1 MSLGVLN
8 NLSAMYAESSLN
20 NTSASLNKTLQQLS
34 SGSKINSGADD
45 AAGLSLVNGLQA
57 NATALGQSQTNAT
70 EGVNLLTVADGALSQ
85 VTNLLNR
92 AVTLATE
99 ASNGTLNGSQDLAA
113 NQEYQSILSEINNIG
128 ATTTYNQVQV
138 FGSNTTIYTG
148 DSSTQG
154 ASINQLNI
162 RGLSSAAVGD
172 INGAMSYSSGQ
183 TQANVF
189 IDLSNNGQL
198 AATSDSL
205 GTASQTTSMQVS
217 YLQQGAAGAP
227 SMQTQTITV
236 GAGTQY
242 ANTVGDM
249 INAINNSGLG
259 LTASLGTAQQAGT
272 AAVAAALSSN
282 QGGGSALDTG
292 IMISGVGVGTG
303 TNAVGEIGK
312 LTVAAVNGDTLG
324 GSLSIVGADGQTHNI
339 ALGTAGSTDTL
350 TNLAA
355 TINNAGYGLTAKVNT
370 AADANGN
377 GAGTVLSFTTASA
390 GVSVN
395 GTGVTSTVAAT
406 TPNTVTFAADTTGS
420 ATVLGTMEL
429 NDGADTVIAGLGTL
443 AGTDHTGAAL
453 DFTGVATLSALEG
466 KLTAGGNFAVSLSGN
481 TLTISKGANW
491 SASNSLSGNITMST
505 SAAAASSVSLADV
518 PTAGAQFS
526 SKVGTL
532 SATAYNSAITD
543 GGTLIIGGKTLT
555 ITSAD
560 DSLATLAST
569 INAGDYGVTANYDQ
583 TKAQIV
589 FTSANSA
596 MRIDASGL
604 TVGGKTMTGN
614 DTASVQGA
622 SESSQYYSVGV
633 ASSGGIVDFS
643 TVSKDASGN
652 ATYGGTG
659 IYSGT
664 VANQIVSNVGMVSDL
679 SGNSGVATISYA
691 DQAGQSLAKTSLT
704 NSTNAQAALT
714 ALNAAITDVAAQ
726 DGYLGAQINTLN
738 AVSSVLGTQQQ
749 NVIAAQNAVQA
760 TDYASAASNMS
771 KYQILSQT
779 GISALA
785 QANSMQQEVLK
796 LLQ

>member
-1 MSLGVLN
+1 MGSRTMSFSPLIRVSIVSGDASAVLIKSLFRTIGVPFSFVSRIIGQQLLGQVIGGGRQGIKYWSAGERGVPRRTHFKRNKVGNAPAEKEARCSGTHGSKSNPGHRTWGAMRLARRKSRHQSRRTPMSLGVLN

-162 RGLSSAAVGD
+162 RGLSSASVGD
-172 INGAMSYSSGQ
+172 TGGVMSYSSGQ

-189 IDLSNNGQL
+189 INLSNNGQL
-198 AATSDSL
+198 AAASDSL

-282 QGGGSALDTG
+282 QGGGTAFDTG

-312 LTVAAVNGDTLG
+312 LTVAAVTGDTLG

-370 AADANGN
+370 TADANGN
-377 GAGTVLSFTTASA
+377 GAGTVLTFTTANS

-395 GTGVTSTVAAT
+395 GSAVTSTV
-406 TPNTVTFAADTTGS
+406 TGGTIS
-420 ATVLGTMEL
+420 NGASNIGKVITAGNSGLIIGTMEL
-429 NDGADTVIAGLGTL
+429 NSASDTITFAAGALGTTK
-443 AGTDHTGAAL
+443 AGGAADAALTETGASFSTFASDIL
-453 DFTGVATLSALEG
+453 AADGITATL
-466 KLTAGGNFAVSLSGN
+466 TGN
-481 TLTISKGANW
+481 TVVFTKANLASQAAMTGGVNISD
-491 SASNSLSGNITMST
+491 IT
-505 SAAAASSVSLADV
+505 SAAAAKSVSLADV
-518 PTAGAQFS
+518 PTPGAGFS
-526 SKVGTL
+526 STVGTL

-543 GGTLIIGGKTLT
+543 
-555 ITSAD
+555 
-560 DSLATLAST
+560 
-569 INAGDYGVTANYDQ
+569 
-583 TKAQIV
+583 
-589 FTSANSA
+589 
-596 MRIDASGL
+596 SG
-604 TVGGKTMTGN
+604 TMTIG
-614 DTASVQGA
+614 
-622 SESSQYYSVGV
+622 
-633 ASSGGIVDFS
+633 
-643 TVSKDASGN
+643 
-652 ATYGGTG
+652 
-659 IYSGT
+659 
-664 VANQIVSNVGMVSDL
+664 
-679 SGNSGVATISYA
+679 
-691 DQAGQSLAKTSLT
+691 
-704 NSTNAQAALT
+704 
-714 ALNAAITDVAAQ
+714 
-726 DGYLGAQINTLN
+726 
-738 AVSSVLGTQQQ
+738 
-749 NVIAAQNAVQA
+749 
-760 TDYASAASNMS
+760 
-771 KYQILSQT
+771 
-779 GISALA
+779 
-785 QANSMQQEVLK
+785 
-796 LLQ
+796 

>member
-1 MSLGVLN
+1 M
-8 NLSAMYAESSLN
+8 
-20 NTSASLNKTLQQLS
+20 
-34 SGSKINSGADD
+34 
-45 AAGLSLVNGLQA
+45 
-57 NATALGQSQTNAT
+57 
-70 EGVNLLTVADGALSQ
+70 
-85 VTNLLNR
+85 
-92 AVTLATE
+92 
-99 ASNGTLNGSQDLAA
+99 
-113 NQEYQSILSEINNIG
+113 
-128 ATTTYNQVQV
+128 
-138 FGSNTTIYTG
+138 
-148 DSSTQG
+148 
-154 ASINQLNI
+154 
-162 RGLSSAAVGD
+162 
-172 INGAMSYSSGQ
+172 
-183 TQANVF
+183 F

-453 DFTGVATLSALEG
+453 DFTGVATLFGIGRKTDGRWQLCDLSFREHADDLQRRELERQQ
-466 KLTAGGNFAVSLSGN
+466 LSERQHHDEHLGGGGLQRISGRC
-481 TLTISKGANW
+481 TYGR
-491 SASNSLSGNITMST
+491 
-505 SAAAASSVSLADV
+505 
-518 PTAGAQFS
+518 
-526 SKVGTL
+526 
-532 SATAYNSAITD
+532 SAILQQ
-543 GGTLIIGGKTLT
+543 GGHSIRNGLQQRHHRRRHIDHRWQD
-555 ITSAD
+555 AD
-560 DSLATLAST
+560 DHQRRRLA
-569 INAGDYGVTANYDQ
+569 
-583 TKAQIV
+583 
-589 FTSANSA
+589 
-596 MRIDASGL
+596 
-604 TVGGKTMTGN
+604 
-614 DTASVQGA
+614 
-622 SESSQYYSVGV
+622 
-633 ASSGGIVDFS
+633 
-643 TVSKDASGN
+643 
-652 ATYGGTG
+652 
-659 IYSGT
+659 
-664 VANQIVSNVGMVSDL
+664 
-679 SGNSGVATISYA
+679 GNSGI
-691 DQAGQSLAKTSLT
+691 DHQCR
-704 NSTNAQAALT
+704 
-714 ALNAAITDVAAQ
+714 
-726 DGYLGAQINTLN
+726 
-738 AVSSVLGTQQQ
+738 
-749 NVIAAQNAVQA
+749 
-760 TDYASAASNMS
+760 
-771 KYQILSQT
+771 
-779 GISALA
+779 
-785 QANSMQQEVLK
+785 
-796 LLQ
+796 

>member
-453 DFTGVATLSALEG
+453 DFTGVAHPAGIGTALN
-466 KLTAGGNFAVSLSGN
+466 KTDAGTVSNFAISASAEHSDV
-481 TLTISKGANW
+481 SKGANW
-491 SASNSLSGNITMST
+491 SASISLSGNITMST
-505 SAAAASSVSLADV
+505 SAAVATSVSLADV
-518 PTAGAQFS
+518 PTPGAEFS
-526 SKVGTL
+526 STVGTL

-604 TVGGKTMTGN
+604 TVGGKTDDRQRYGIR
-614 DTASVQGA
+614 AGSLRI
-622 SESSQYYSVGV
+622 V
-633 ASSGGIVDFS
+633 A
-643 TVSKDASGN
+643 
-652 ATYGGTG
+652 
-659 IYSGT
+659 
-664 VANQIVSNVGMVSDL
+664 
-679 SGNSGVATISYA
+679 
-691 DQAGQSLAKTSLT
+691 
-704 NSTNAQAALT
+704 
-714 ALNAAITDVAAQ
+714 
-726 DGYLGAQINTLN
+726 
-738 AVSSVLGTQQQ
+738 
-749 NVIAAQNAVQA
+749 
-760 TDYASAASNMS
+760 
-771 KYQILSQT
+771 IL
-779 GISALA
+779 
-785 QANSMQQEVLK
+785 
-796 LLQ
+796 